1 MLRFAADEGFNWDI
15 LRELR
20 RRNPDLDVATVQERG
35 IRQAEDAAVLEWAA
49 SEGRILLTS
58 DARTMRGFAYE
69 RIARG
74 EPVPGVFIIPAKRPV
89 RLVVEDLE
97 VVAGASRDGE
107 WEGRVEFL
115 PLKR

>member
-1 MLRFAADEGFNWDI
+1 MLKFAADEGFNWDI

-20 RRNPDLDVATVQERG
+20 RRNPDLDIATVQERG
-35 IRQAEDAAVLEWAA
+35 MRQAEDPVVLEWAA
-49 SEGRILLTS
+49 SEGRILLTN

-69 RIARG
+69 RVRKG
-74 EPVPGVFIIPAKRPV
+74 ESVPGVFIVPANCAIG
-89 RLVVEDLE
+89 LAVEEIELI
-97 VVAGASRDGE
+97 AGAGGDGE